1 MTVQLTDQ
9 MPLAT
14 ASQMECGDRIA
25 PFALPDHE
33 GKLSSPLADGVA
45 GRPALLVF
53 DCGAGGDNAG
63 YVRELVAMH
72 DHANAFKVSG
82 TVIFAITRRNVAE
95 NRQLRADRGF
105 SFPVLSDPDGQAYRA
120 CGLDP
125 VPPGHSTITLV
136 VDPAFRAVRAIGDTQ
151 DGSHAAQALPDL
163 SQLDQEHHAAP
174 ISLHPPVLVLPRTL
188 TPADCARVIQV
199 WHRPVPVWTSD
210 GVKSEAFAKETGDF
224 KLRNES
230 YGRVLQFLVRDPQV
244 QRYLDMK
251 LRRRV
256 IPEILKAFQSK
267 VSRREDY
274 RIAGYDSAEGGVL
287 PAHRDNST
295 PQTAQRRFT
304 LSVTLNA
311 EEFSGGALRFPEY
324 GGQEYNV
331 PTGTAVIWSC
341 ALLHEVLPVTAG
353 RRFILGTHLFGT

>member
-1 MTVQLTDQ
+1 VQLTDQ

-25 PFALPDHE
+25 PFALPDHQ

-53 DCGAGGDNAG
+53 DCGDGGDNAG
-63 YVRELVAMH
+63 YVRELAAMR
-72 DHANAFKVSG
+72 DHAKAFKECG
-82 TVIFAITRRNVAE
+82 TTVFAITRRNVAE
-95 NRQLRADRGF
+95 NRQLRTDNGF
-105 SFPVLSDPDGQAYRA
+105 SFPILSDPDSKAYRA
-120 CGLDP
+120 CGLHP
-125 VPPGHSTITLV
+125 IPTGHSTITLV
-136 VDPAFRAVRAIGDTQ
+136 VDPAFRAIRAIGGNEDT
-151 DGSHAAQALPDL
+151 SHAAQALPDL
-163 SQLDQEHHAAP
+163 SQLEREYHAVP
-174 ISLHPPVLVLPRTL
+174 ISLQPPVLVLPRTL

-199 WHRPVPVWTSD
+199 WHRPVPIWTSD

-224 KLRNES
+224 MLRNES

-244 QRYLDMK
+244 QNYLDMK

-256 IPEILKAFQSK
+256 MPEIHKAFQTK

-287 PAHRDNST
+287 PTHRDNST
-295 PQTAQRRFT
+295 PLTQQRRFT
-304 LSVTLNA
+304 LSITLNA
-311 EEFSGGALRFPEY
+311 EDFSGGALRFPEY

-331 PTGTAVIWSC
+331 ATGTAVIWSC
-341 ALLHEVLPVTAG
+341 SLLHEVLPVTAG